1 VSDDS
6 WQWRSSPIPKLE
18 EIIGEFPPKMQYT
31 HEGVKAPFSA
41 IGFNRDT
48 QLLWLGTPAVSVA
61 CIN

>member
-1 VSDDS
+1 VTSLGS
-6 WQWRSSPIPKLE
+6 GEVLQFQSE
-18 EIIGEFPPKMQYT
+18 EERIGEFPPKMQYT

-41 IGFNRDT
+41 IGLNRDT